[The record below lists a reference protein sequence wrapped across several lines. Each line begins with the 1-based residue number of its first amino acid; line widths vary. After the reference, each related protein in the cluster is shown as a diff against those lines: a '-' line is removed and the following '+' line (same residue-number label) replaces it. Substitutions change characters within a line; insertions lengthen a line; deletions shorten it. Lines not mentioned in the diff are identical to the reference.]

1 MQPGDE
7 VEVFVIK
14 ADPATKKI
22 SLSLKQVQRDPWL
35 DAAEQLAEGQ
45 IAEGVVT
52 KTAKF
57 GAFVKLQSGIEG
69 LVHLSELAE
78 KRVMNAADV
87 VHEGQSVK
95 VKILSVD
102 LANKRIAL
110 SISKAQQEAER
121 EEYQQ
126 YMDQQAPEAPSTLG
140 EKFGQLQNREE

>member
-1 MQPGDE
+1 MSLKQ
-7 VEVFVIK
+7 IRQRR
-14 ADPATKKI
+14 KI

-121 EEYQQ
+121 IPAIYGS
-126 YMDQQAPEAPSTLG
+126 AGSRGTFHTWR
-140 EKFGQLQNREE
+140 KV